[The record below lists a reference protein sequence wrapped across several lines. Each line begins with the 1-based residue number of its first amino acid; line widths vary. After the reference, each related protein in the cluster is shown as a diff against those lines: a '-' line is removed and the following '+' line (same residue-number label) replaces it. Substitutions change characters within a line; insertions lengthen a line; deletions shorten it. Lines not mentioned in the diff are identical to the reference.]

1 MCSLQERTNG
11 IRANRFKNLFIEK
24 QTEVLNELISK
35 WKYLYEIQFSYTDWT
50 FVPKALKTVSDK
62 RKGRKNK
69 DSENGTNVNKGWLIR
84 P

>member
-11 IRANRFKNLFIEK
+11 IRANRFKNLSIEN

-50 FVPKALKTVSDK
+50 FVPKAL
-62 RKGRKNK
+62 RQYQ
-69 DSENGTNVNKGWLIR
+69 IR
-84 P
+84 ERAGKIKILRMGPM